1 MSFLFNKLKY
11 LPKRNMKE
19 NISLNNVSQTYLF
32 GCTTKPA
39 AMESISQLTLSTYA
53 FTAHPYKNLNDCI

>member
-1 MSFLFNKLKY
+1 MSLLFGTLKY
-11 LPKRNMKE
+11 LPERNMKG
-19 NISLNNVSQTYLF
+19 NITLNNISQTYLF